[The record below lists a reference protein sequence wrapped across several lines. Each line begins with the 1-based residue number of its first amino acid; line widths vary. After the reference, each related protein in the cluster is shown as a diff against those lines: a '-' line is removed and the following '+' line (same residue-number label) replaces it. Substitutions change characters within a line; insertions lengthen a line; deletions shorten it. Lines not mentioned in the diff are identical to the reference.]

1 MKIFLRKRKTK
12 SDNMVT
18 SAIKN
23 FQKDEKQGLIEYR
36 KNMIIYGKTK
46 KMQSRIQDIS
56 EMKDFNVFAK
66 IVLKQV

>member
-23 FQKDEKQGLIEYR
+23 FQKDEKQGLVEYR

-56 EMKDFNVFAK
+56 EMKDFNFFAK

>member
-1 MKIFLRKRKTK
+1 
-12 SDNMVT
+12 MVT

-23 FQKDEKQGLIEYR
+23 FQKDEKQGLVEYR

>member
-23 FQKDEKQGLIEYR
+23 FQKDEKQGLVEYR

>member
-12 SDNMVT
+12 SDHMVT

-23 FQKDEKQGLIEYR
+23 FQKDEKQGLVEYR

-56 EMKDFNVFAK
+56 QMKDFNVFAK